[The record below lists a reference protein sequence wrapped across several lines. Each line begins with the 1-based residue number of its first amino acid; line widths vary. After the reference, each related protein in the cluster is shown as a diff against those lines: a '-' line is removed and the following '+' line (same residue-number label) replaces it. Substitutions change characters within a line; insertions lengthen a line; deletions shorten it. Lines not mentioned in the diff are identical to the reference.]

1 MTETTPATAKIIT
14 SLIVDLHREST
25 FRSDFLAAGDFA
37 EAEETIVSWTKA
49 DGTQPYR
56 YNSFTDSQLESLLL
70 TAGKLGK
77 LFGIDLSFSN
87 PMLSNGLIRGCPA
100 MGCGC
105 PCPGVGKPI
114 IPLKTFEYRST
125 VRIVI
130 PGSEALAF
138 AAVLGRMAQLCV
150 DTSADTSVTANLF
163 QALTSVT
170 EITASNPETTID
182 VGIYL
187 TIDGGAGF
195 SDQKPYLALIVSG
208 LRGIASR
215 SGETGYTA
223 EMDSLLATI
232 LSP

>member
-25 FRSDFLAAGDFA
+25 FRSDFLAASDLE
-37 EAEETIVSWTKA
+37 EAEETIVAWAKA
-49 DGTQPYR
+49 DGTKPYDKID
-56 YNSFTDSQLESLLL
+56 FTESQIESLFI

-87 PMLSNGLIRGCPA
+87 PMVSDGLIRGCPA
-100 MGCGC
+100 AGCGC
-105 PCPGVGKPI
+105 PCPGVGHGI
-114 IPLKTFEYRST
+114 TLLAASTYRSS
-125 VRIVI
+125 VRVVM

-138 AAVLGRMAQLCV
+138 AAVLARMAQLCV
-150 DTSADTSVTANLF
+150 DTGVDASVTTNLV